1 VKRPSEP
8 EGDDVEGLNK
18 VMLIG
23 SLGLDPELKY
33 ISNGNAV
40 LRLRM
45 ATSKRWM
52 KDGQKQEKTEWHTVM
67 VWGKRAEAL
76 NKILH
81 KGKSVYVE
89 GELQT
94 RQWDDKDGNK
104 RSTTEIVAS
113 EILLLGGPRDGG
125 ERGERQSSGGPRQRT
140 VSSSD
145 QGYPGGGDQNDAY
158 GDPNEDRTGDDIP
171 F

>member
-1 VKRPSEP
+1 
-8 EGDDVEGLNK
+8 VEGLNK

-23 SLGLDPELKY
+23 SLGLDPELKF
-33 ISNGNAV
+33 IANGNAC

-76 NKILH
+76 NNILH
-81 KGKSVYVE
+81 KGKSIYVE

-104 RSTTEIVAS
+104 RSTTS
-113 EILLLGGPRDGG
+113 EILLLGGPREGG
-125 ERGERQSSGGPRQRT
+125 ERGERQPSQQSRGYGGSGGGSAKHTAP
-140 VSSSD
+140 
-145 QGYPGGGDQNDAY
+145 PE
-158 GDPNEDRTGDDIP
+158 NEPDDFGETGDIP

>member
-1 VKRPSEP
+1 
-8 EGDDVEGLNK
+8 VEGLNK

-125 ERGERQSSGGPRQRT
+125 ERGERESSQQAR
-140 VSSSD
+140 
-145 QGYPGGGDQNDAY
+145 GYGGGGGSAKHTAPRDDAPPDDF
-158 GDPNEDRTGDDIP
+158 GGDDVP

>member
-1 VKRPSEP
+1 
-8 EGDDVEGLNK
+8 VEGLNK

-23 SLGLDPELKY
+23 SLGLDPELKF
-33 ISNGNAV
+33 IQSGNAV

-81 KGKSVYVE
+81 KGKSIYVE

-125 ERGERQSSGGPRQRT
+125 ERGERESSQQARGYGGGSAKHATPPESDGDGPSGG
-140 VSSSD
+140 SD
-145 QGYPGGGDQNDAY
+145 Y
-158 GDPNEDRTGDDIP
+158 GGDDIP
-171 F
+171 FAPRRL

>member
-1 VKRPSEP
+1 
-8 EGDDVEGLNK
+8 VEGLNK

-81 KGKSVYVE
+81 KGKSIYVE

-113 EILLLGGPRDGG
+113 EVLLLGGPRDGG
-125 ERGERQSSGGPRQRT
+125 ERGERESSQQAR
-140 VSSSD
+140 
-145 QGYPGGGDQNDAY
+145 GYGGGGGSAKHATPESDGDGPAGGSDY
-158 GDPNEDRTGDDIP
+158 GGDDIP
-171 F
+171 FAPRKF